1 MAKLY
6 VFGIGGTGARVIK
19 SLAML
24 LASGVKSN
32 FTEIVPIIIDPDKS
46 GGDLN
51 RTINALNDYQ
61 SIHNEIGDF
70 EKNNFFKTKITTL
83 SEVISEGNGNP
94 NVIDGFRYEIEGV
107 QSDTFED
114 FIGYGSLDKSNK
126 YLANLLFS
134 DENLS
139 SNLDVGFKGNPNI
152 GSVVLNQFSKSDA
165 FGAFASNFKNEDSI
179 FIVSS
184 IFGGTGASGFPLIL
198 KNIREGKI
206 FTGNEKQGKTHQF
219 LKDAI
224 IGAIT
229 IQPYFKVTNNKK
241 SKIDSQGF
249 ITKTKA
255 ALHYYSRNVTGNKSL
270 NSMYYIGDF
279 DTKEYTNVEGG
290 RDQKNDAHFVELA
303 AALSIID
310 FSNSYSS
317 LKTVNGKA
325 TNQITFK
332 EFGIDNTTQD
342 IQFTDLSQSTN
353 SIIRSRLS
361 EYFYFNLFLKVK
373 LRNELKHPYATAYT
387 SKIDTNFIELNPFY
401 LTLSRFNKEFRIWLG
416 ELYRNEVHFKPFNI
430 EVITNEKT
438 KEVEDISVTDSSI
451 FSIVNGVSEK
461 KSIWEYTPFPK
472 KNYELYISQLNKAAE
487 EVGNSTLS
495 KRFMGTFSLATKS
508 IVNQKLY

>member
-6 VFGIGGTGARVIK
+6 VFAIGGTGARVIK
-19 SLAML
+19 SLTML
-24 LASGVKSN
+24 LASGVKSHFN
-32 FTEIVPIIIDPDKS
+32 EIVPILIDPDKS

-61 SIHNEIGDF
+61 SIHQEVGDF

-83 SEVISEGNGNP
+83 TDVISEGDGNP

-134 DENLS
+134 DENLNS
-139 SNLDVGFKGNPNI
+139 KLDVGFKGNPNI

-165 FGAFASNFKNEDSI
+165 FAAFASNFKSEDSI

-206 FTGNEKQGKTHQF
+206 FTGTDKQGKSYQF

-229 IQPYFKVTNNKK
+229 VQPYFKVSNNKN

-279 DTKEYTNVEGG
+279 ESKEYTNVEGG
-290 RDQKNDAHFVELA
+290 SGQKNDAHFVELA
-303 AALSIID
+303 AALSILD
-310 FSNSYSS
+310 FSNSFSS
-317 LKTVNGKA
+317 LRTVNGKA

-332 EFGIDNTTQD
+332 EFGIDNTTPD
-342 IQFTDLSQSTN
+342 IQFKDLSQSTN
-353 SIIRSRLS
+353 NILRSQLA

-373 LRNELKHPYATAYT
+373 LKNELKHPYAAAYT
-387 SKIDTNFIELNPFY
+387 SKIDTNFIEQNPFY

-416 ELYRNEVHFKPFNI
+416 ELHRNEVHFKPFNI
-430 EVITNEKT
+430 EVAVNEKT

-451 FSIVNGVSEK
+451 FSIVNGVSER

-472 KNYELYISQLNKAAE
+472 KNYELFIHNLSKAAE
-487 EVGNSTLS
+487 EVGNTTLS
-495 KRFMGTFSLATKS
+495 KRFMGTFSLATRA
-508 IVNQKLY
+508 IVKQKLF

>member
-1 MAKLY
+1 MSKLY
-6 VFGIGGTGARVIK
+6 VFAIGGTGARVIK

-24 LASGVKSN
+24 LAAGVRSN
-32 FTEIVPIIIDPDKS
+32 FTEVVPIIIDPDKS

-51 RTINALNDYQ
+51 RTINALNDYK
-61 SIHNEIGDF
+61 SIHQETGDF
-70 EKNNFFKTKITTL
+70 ESNNFFKTKLTTL
-83 SEVISEGNGNP
+83 SDVISEGNGNP

-114 FIGYGSLDKSNK
+114 FIGYGSLDKGNK

-165 FGAFASNFKNEDSI
+165 FAAFASNFKSEDSI

-206 FTGNEKQGKTHQF
+206 FTGNEKQGKPYQF

-229 IQPYFKVTNNKK
+229 VQPYFKVSNNNK

-255 ALHYYSRNVTGNKSL
+255 ALHYYDRNVTGNKSL

-279 DTKEYTNVEGG
+279 ETKEYSNVEGG
-290 RDQKNDAHFVELA
+290 REQKNDAHFIELA

-310 FSNSYSS
+310 FSNSHSS

-332 EFGIDNTTQD
+332 EFGIENNTQS
-342 IQFTDLSQSTN
+342 IGFVDLCESTN
-353 SIIRSRLS
+353 RIIRSQLS
-361 EYFYFNLFLKVK
+361 EYFYFNLYLKEK
-373 LRNELKHPYATAYT
+373 LKGELKHPYATAYT
-387 SKIDTNFIELNPFY
+387 SKIDTNFIEQAFY

-416 ELYRNEVHFKPFNI
+416 ELYRNEVAFRPFNI
-430 EVITNEKT
+430 EVVVNEKT
-438 KEVEDISVTDSSI
+438 KDVEDIRITDSSL
-451 FSIVNGVSEK
+451 FSIVNGVTEK

-472 KNYELYISQLNKAAE
+472 KNYELFIAHLNKAAE
-487 EVGNSTLS
+487 QVGNSSLS
-495 KRFMGTFSLATKS
+495 SRFMGTFSLATKS
-508 IVNQKLY
+508 IVNQKLF

>member
-6 VFGIGGTGARVIK
+6 VFAIGGTGARVIK
-19 SLAML
+19 SLTML
-24 LASGVKSN
+24 LASGVESH

-61 SIHNEIGDF
+61 KIQQETGDF
-70 EKNNFFKTKITTL
+70 EKNHFFKTKITTL

-94 NVIDGFRYEIEGV
+94 SVIDGFRYEIEGV

-126 YLANLLFS
+126 YFANLLFS

-152 GSVVLNQFSKSDA
+152 GSVVLNQFSKSNA
-165 FGAFASNFKNEDSI
+165 FAAFASNFKSEDSI

-206 FTGNEKQGKTHQF
+206 FTGNDTQGKSHKF
-219 LKDAI
+219 LIDAI

-229 IQPYFKVTNNKK
+229 VQPYFKVSNNKK

-255 ALHYYSRNVTGNKSL
+255 ALHYYSRNVTGNRTL

-279 DTKEYTNVEGG
+279 ETKEYTNVEGG
-290 RDQKNDAHFVELA
+290 REQKNDAHFIELA

-310 FSNSYSS
+310 FSNASS
-317 LKTVNGKA
+317 EFKSVNGKA

-332 EFGIDNTTQD
+332 EFGIENETPQ
-342 IQFTDLSQSTN
+342 IKFTDLSQATN
-353 SIIRSRLS
+353 
-361 EYFYFNLFLKVK
+361 
-373 LRNELKHPYATAYT
+373 T
-387 SKIDTNFIELNPFY
+387 S
-401 LTLSRFNKEFRIWLG
+401 
-416 ELYRNEVHFKPFNI
+416 
-430 EVITNEKT
+430 
-438 KEVEDISVTDSSI
+438 
-451 FSIVNGVSEK
+451 
-461 KSIWEYTPFPK
+461 
-472 KNYELYISQLNKAAE
+472 
-487 EVGNSTLS
+487 
-495 KRFMGTFSLATKS
+495 
-508 IVNQKLY
+508 